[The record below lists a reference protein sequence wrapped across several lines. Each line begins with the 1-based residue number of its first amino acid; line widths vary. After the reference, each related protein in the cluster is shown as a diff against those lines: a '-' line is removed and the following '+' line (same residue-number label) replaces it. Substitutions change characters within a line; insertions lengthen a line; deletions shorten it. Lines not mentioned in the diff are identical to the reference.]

1 MKIDDFVVRL
11 TSSDKFC
18 NNNYLTICSS
28 SSWNH
33 LDLSYRS
40 SRPEVFCHKGFRP
53 QSYNYIEKR
62 LHCRCFPVNF
72 ADFLRTTIL

>member
-1 MKIDDFVVRL
+1 MGDFVVRL
-11 TSSDKFC
+11 TSSDKFY

-40 SRPEVFCHKGFRP
+40 SRPEVFFHKGP
-53 QSYNYIEKR
+53 SPI
-62 LHCRCFPVNF
+62 
-72 ADFLRTTIL
+72 TILKRDFIAGVFLLILRIF